1 MILRAVA
8 GAVQPARRAEQPGL
22 EHGEMTDIVAAVE
35 VIGREIR
42 LEVAR
47 DRPFDA
53 GFKQGLVRIQKARA
67 RLTGGLQQLVHRVRG
82 QHVVVVQQREV
93 FALGQCRGGI
103 GIGRNAFVF
112 HPAIA
117 HLFFPGKKFAH
128 IGVCRIGRISHAQL
142 PVRAGLPGH
151 TVPHLL
157 KICARCIVHRHAD
170 RDMRPAGIIKRA
182 LAFQHGLRGQ
192 KPSFLLFSRRRAK
205 PSARFAV
212 AERPSCR
219 TSEQN
224 TAHNSRMR
232 FRRSFMV
239 CSPLKQGRRGPPPVW
254 HAFTALRPP
263 CPARAGAGLICSRS
277 FRTKSVKCGL

>member
-157 KICARCIVHRHAD
+157 KICARRIVHRHAD

-192 KPSFLLFSRRRAK
+192 KPSFFAFQPPPGKAQRALCRGGKAVLPHKRAEHGTQFAHALQAQPHGLF
-205 PSARFAV
+205 
-212 AERPSCR
+212 
-219 TSEQN
+219 
-224 TAHNSRMR
+224 
-232 FRRSFMV
+232 
-239 CSPLKQGRRGPPPVW
+239 PLFENRGRRGPPPVW

-277 FRTKSVKCGL
+277 FRTKA